1 VSHILSIS
9 TTHGVSMKKVI
20 DFDKDLQK
28 AIQDYADLFCEGNF
42 NMAVRQLT
50 KSGLNNK
57 GKV

>member
-1 VSHILSIS
+1 
-9 TTHGVSMKKVI
+9 MKKVI

-50 KSGLNNK
+50 KK
-57 GKV
+57 GINHG

>member
-1 VSHILSIS
+1 
-9 TTHGVSMKKVI
+9 MKKVI

-50 KSGLNNK
+50 KSGLDNK